1 MAENEAAEAVDG
13 AISGADATQLALM
26 VGQIPDEQLKEAME
40 SPEGRKLILD
50 EIFNRMADH
59 AEPHQIE
66 GVDAVIHFRITGGP
80 DGGHDVYEAV
90 IRERA
95 VVVNNPPSSESPRV
109 AITVAPVHFL
119 KLVTGQQSGPVM
131 FMTGKLK
138 LDGDVMF
145 AARITSFFRIPTASG

>member
-1 MAENEAAEAVDG
+1 MAENEAAEAVNG
-13 AISGADATQLALM
+13 AITGADAAQLAQM
-26 VGQIPDEQLKEAME
+26 VGQIPDEQLNEAME
-40 SPEGRKLILD
+40 SAEGRKLILD

-59 AEPHQIE
+59 VEPRQVE
-66 GVDAVIHFRITGGP
+66 GVDAVIHFRITGAP
-80 DGGHDVYEAV
+80 DGGQDVYEAA
-90 IRERA
+90 IKDGA
-95 VVVNNPPSSESPRV
+95 VTVNNPPTSESPRV
-109 AITVAPVHFL
+109 AITVAPVPFL